1 MKKVFRILLALVLV
15 GGIGYTLY
23 FLYQK
28 SVEPP
33 VVYATVTPYKTNIIR
48 KTVAAGSIVPRVEI
62 SIKPQVSGIIDE
74 LFVEPGESIKKG
86 DLIARVK
93 VIPDMG
99 QLNNAENR
107 LSVAQINR
115 DNATR
120 NYNRYRELFNKG
132 VVSESTYQ
140 DFEVAY
146 KNALEELNAAENNLQ
161 IIREGAT
168 KKAGATSNTLI
179 RSTADGTVLGIPVE
193 EGNSVIEANTFNEGT
208 TIATIANLG
217 EMIFEGQVDESE
229 VGKIEVGMPL
239 IIRVGAIQ
247 STTFDAELAYISP
260 KGVDDNGA
268 IQFEIKA
275 DVQLKEGYFI
285 RAGYSANADIVLE
298 RVDSVL
304 AIKEQLLQFDGK
316 QPFVEVETA
325 PQVFEK
331 RLLKTGMSDGLQ
343 VEILEGL
350 SEDDAIKVWNGSARD
365 AQGGPG
371 RGRGRR

>member
-1 MKKVFRILLALVLV
+1 MKKAFRFLIAALLI

-23 FLYQK
+23 FLYAK

-33 VVYATVTPYKTNIIR
+33 VTYSTAHAYRANIVR

-74 LFVEPGESIKKG
+74 LYLEPGESVKKG

-93 VIPDMG
+93 VIPDMA

-107 LSVAQINR
+107 LSVAKINR

-120 NYNRYRELFNKG
+120 NYDRYRELFNKG

-146 KNALEELNAAENNLQ
+146 KNALEELSAAENNLQ

-168 KKAGATSNTLI
+168 KQAGTASNTLI
-179 RSTADGTVLGIPVE
+179 RSTANGTVLDIPVE

-217 EMIFEGQVDESE
+217 EMVFEGQVDESE
-229 VGKIEVGMPL
+229 VGKIQVGMPL

-260 KGVDDNGA
+260 KGVEDNGA

-275 DVQLKEGYFI
+275 NVQLKEGYFI

-298 RVDSVL
+298 RVDDVL
-304 AIKEQLLQFDGK
+304 AIKEQLLQFDG
-316 QPFVEVETA
+316 QQAYVEVETE
-325 PQVFEK
+325 PQVFE
-331 RLLKTGMSDGLQ
+331 RRNVKTGLSDGLQ
-343 VEILEGL
+343 IEIIEGL
-350 SEDDAIKVWNGSARD
+350 TEEDAIKISN
-365 AQGGPG
+365 GGPNAG
-371 RGRGRR
+371 PPHAGGRGRR